1 MDFSWSEEQLEY
13 RATIEKFAREQLT
26 DDLVGRDREEAF
38 STVAWKKCADFGLIG
53 LPVAEEFG
61 GSGADTLT
69 IALSQEALG
78 YGCPDNGF
86 LFSLNAHMWACVV
99 PIMTFGS
106 DEQRRRWLPG
116 LCDGSLI
123 GGQAMSE
130 PDSGS
135 DAFSMGTVAVREG
148 DHYVLNGNKTF
159 VTNGPIGNL
168 LVVFAVT
175 DPARSFA
182 GLSAFVVER
191 DTAGMAVGATFHKMG
206 IRTSPMTE
214 VSFSDCR
221 VPAENLLARD
231 GDGMTVFNTAMEW
244 ERSFILAASVG
255 TMRRQLEECVA
266 FSRER
271 KQFGQSISKFQSVA
285 HRLVE
290 MRLRQKTAQLLLY
303 ELAWLRRKGRSTA
316 AESSL
321 VKLHLSRCWV
331 ETSLDALY
339 IHGALGYMVESGLER
354 DVRDALASQIYSGTS
369 DIQMNIVASRMGL

>member
-1 MDFSWSEEQLEY
+1 MDFSWSDEQLQY
-13 RATIEKFAREQLT
+13 RSSVEKFAREQLNG
-26 DDLVGRDREEAF
+26 DLIDRDRNEQF
-38 STVAWKKCADFGLIG
+38 SAESWKKCAEFGLIG

-69 IALSQEALG
+69 LVLAQEALG
-78 YGCPDNGF
+78 YGCRDNGL
-86 LFSLNAHMWACVV
+86 LFSINAHLWACVA
-99 PIMTFGS
+99 PLMTFGT

-116 LCDGSLI
+116 LCDGTLI

-135 DAFSMGTVAVREG
+135 DAFSMHTTARLEG
-148 DHYVLNGNKTF
+148 DDYVLNGSKTY
-159 VTNGPIGNL
+159 VTNGPVGDII
-168 LVVFAVT
+168 VVFAVT
-175 DPARSFA
+175 DESRGFA

-191 DTAGMAVGATFHKMG
+191 DTPGMLLGAPFHKMG
-206 IRTSPMTE
+206 VRTSPMTE
-214 VSFSDCR
+214 LTFSDCR
-221 VPAENLLARD
+221 VPKENLLGRT

-244 ERSFILAASVG
+244 ERSFILSTAVG
-255 TMRRQLEECVA
+255 TMRRQLEVCIA
-266 FSRER
+266 YSRQR
-271 KQFGQSISKFQSVA
+271 QQFGQSISKFQGVS

-290 MRLRQKTAQLLLY
+290 MRLRIKTAQLLLY
-303 ELAWLRRKGRSTA
+303 ELAWLRLKGRSTA

-339 IHGALGYMVESGLER
+339 IHGALGYMVDSGLER

-369 DIQMNIVASRMGL
+369 DIQLNIVASRMGL

>member
-1 MDFSWSEEQLEY
+1 MDFSWSDEQLEY
-13 RATIEKFAREQLT
+13 RATVERFAREQLG
-26 DDLVGRDREEAF
+26 DDVIGRDHEEIF
-38 STVAWKKCADFGLIG
+38 PTVAWQKCADFGLIG
-53 LPVAEEFG
+53 LPVPEELG

-69 IALSQEALG
+69 IALALEALG
-78 YGCPDNGF
+78 YGCRDNGF

-99 PIMTFGS
+99 PIMIFGT
-106 DEQRRRWLPG
+106 EGQRQRWLPG
-116 LCDGSLI
+116 LCNGTLI

-135 DAFSMGTVAVREG
+135 DAFHMSTVAEREG
-148 DHYVLNGNKTF
+148 DGYVLHGNKTF
-159 VTNGPIGNL
+159 VTNGPIGNV
-168 LVVFAVT
+168 LVVFAIT
-175 DPARSFA
+175 DRARSFA

-191 DTAGMAVGATFHKMG
+191 ETPGMTIGSTFHKMG
-206 IRTSPMTE
+206 LRTSPMTE
-214 VSFSDCR
+214 ITFSNCA
-221 VPAENLLARD
+221 VPAENLLGRP

-244 ERSFILAASVG
+244 ERSFILACAVG
-255 TMRRQLEECVA
+255 IMRRQVEECVA
-266 FSRER
+266 FTRER
-271 KQFGQSISKFQSVA
+271 KQFGQPISKFQSIA
-285 HRLVE
+285 HRIVE

-303 ELAWLRRKGRSTA
+303 ELAWLRRKGRSTT

-354 DVRDALASQIYSGTS
+354 NVRDAIASQLYSGTS